1 MKKRCGISKVKKDY
15 ATNPHLCHDKAPMI
29 DGGFAQQTVN
39 FFLLKILLRMF
50 PNARWKGLQHN
61 CWGIPFQIIVWQPFS
76 LFLNCKL

>member
-1 MKKRCGISKVKKDY
+1 MFTTELAIKY
-15 ATNPHLCHDKAPMI
+15 DKAPMI

-61 CWGIPFQIIVWQPFS
+61 CWGIPFQIIVSQPFS